1 MTETKKTLQNSWY
14 RGNENITIT
23 AQEYI
28 LLKVA
33 VEQGLQA
40 LVTVSFPEVKTFVN
54 AETGEYIVK
63 PSKKQLADGIA
74 LETVSPEKTF
84 SVENR
89 VIAYDG
95 KVTQEMLAARELV
108 IVIHQRNIEEG
119 LTTDVETLNRE
130 FEESK
135 ASAA

>member
-54 AETGEYIVK
+54 TDTGEYITK
-63 PSKKQLADGIA
+63 PSKKQLADGTA
-74 LETVSPEKTF
+74 VETVSPEKTF
-84 SVENR
+84 SAENR

-135 ASAA
+135 ANAA